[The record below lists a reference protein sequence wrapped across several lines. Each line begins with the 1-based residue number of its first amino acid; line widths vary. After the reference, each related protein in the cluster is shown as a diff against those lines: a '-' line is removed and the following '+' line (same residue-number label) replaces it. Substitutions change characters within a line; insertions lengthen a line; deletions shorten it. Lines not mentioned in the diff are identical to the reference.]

1 MTSRPALAISIA
13 FAEMTMEGD
22 ALMRL
27 MRWAVMDI
35 TSS

>member
-1 MTSRPALAISIA
+1 MTSRPARAISIA
-13 FAEMTMEGD
+13 FAEMMMEGE

-27 MRWAVMDI
+27 MRWAAMDI

>member
-13 FAEMTMEGD
+13 FAEIMAAGE

-27 MRWAVMDI
+27 MRRAAMDI
-35 TSS
+35 TDS